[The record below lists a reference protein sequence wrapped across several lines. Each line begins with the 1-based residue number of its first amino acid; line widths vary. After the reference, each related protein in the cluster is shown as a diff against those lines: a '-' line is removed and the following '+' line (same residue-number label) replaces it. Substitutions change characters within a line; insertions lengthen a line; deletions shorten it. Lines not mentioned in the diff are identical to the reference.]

1 MKVGDYVRTKKGIA
15 KYLGLGRDILKHE
28 TSKDTYEHYY
38 SQHLF
43 DNYIFNV
50 GHDYGDSL
58 TYDEFNN
65 IDKLGKVKESIID
78 LIELGDVLV
87 VKDFVYEACMIFTD
101 IYVIQN
107 EQHLINIK
115 SDLEKNKNKKLYSI
129 VTKEQFESMEYKVK
143 YENQ

>member
-1 MKVGDYVRTKKGIA
+1 MKVGEYVRTKKGIA

-28 TSKDTYEHYY
+28 TSKYTYEHYY

-65 IDKLGKVKESIID
+65 IDKLGKVKENIID
-78 LIELGDVLV
+78 LIEVGDYVNGNLV
-87 VKDFVYEACMIFTD
+87 SFVGADSIEVFWYKDEKQWLDKED
-101 IYVIQN
+101 I
-107 EQHLINIK
+107 K
-115 SDLEKNKNKKLYSI
+115 SI
-129 VTKEQFESMEYKVK
+129 VTKEQFEQMAYKVG
-143 YENQ
+143 E